1 MVADYSQ
8 APGGDPDYNTGYY
21 PLKYPGNA
29 GASVRTYT
37 NNIKVMRLS
46 EVYLIAA
53 EAASH
58 EGADAALYLNA
69 LRSNRIDEYVP
80 VDFVTLDDI
89 LDERRKELFAEGQI
103 AFDFWRNGK
112 SVTNGTFTVSATD
125 FRTVLPLPVEEL
137 DLSDGKLIQNPGYG
151 L

>member
-1 MVADYSQ
+1 
-8 APGGDPDYNTGYY
+8 
-21 PLKYPGNA
+21 
-29 GASVRTYT
+29 
-37 NNIKVMRLS
+37 
-46 EVYLIAA
+46 
-53 EAASH
+53 
-58 EGADAALYLNA
+58 
-69 LRSNRIDEYVP
+69 
-80 VDFVTLDDI
+80 LDDI

-112 SVTNGTFTVSATD
+112 SVTNGTFMVSATD